1 MKKLAIALT
10 FLLSSIGTAV
20 YAQPGPKA
28 GTAENEVLLI
38 VDIKPVAA
46 QVAKNLNVEATRVPL
61 TVQAPLEVA
70 ASACAIPASVLGAQG
85 GAGAVGCTAT
95 VTSPALEQLVRTR
108 LQQQ

>member
-1 MKKLAIALT
+1 MNKLILVLAALLGG
-10 FLLSSIGTAV
+10 FGAAQ
-20 YAQPGPKA
+20 AQPVSKTDTGDS
-28 GTAENEVLLI
+28 EVLLI

-46 QVAKNLNVEATRVPL
+46 QVAKNLDVEATRVPL
-61 TVQAPLEVA
+61 TVQAPIHVA

-95 VTSPALEQLVRTR
+95 ATSPALEQLVKIR

>member
-1 MKKLAIALT
+1 MKTLVFALAAL
-10 FLLSSIGTAV
+10 LGGMGASQ
-20 YAQPGPKA
+20 AQSPAATGA
-28 GTAENEVLLI
+28 GQNEVLLI

-46 QVAKNLNVEATRVPL
+46 QVAKNLAVEATRLPL

-70 ASACAIPASVLGAQG
+70 AAACAIPASVLGAQG

-95 VTSPALEQLVRTR
+95 ATSPALEQLVKTR

>member
-1 MKKLAIALT
+1 MKKLILVLAA
-10 FLLSSIGTAV
+10 FLGGFGAAQ
-20 YAQPGPKA
+20 AQPATEA
-28 GTAENEVLLI
+28 GAGNNEVLLI

-61 TVQAPLEVA
+61 TVQAPIDVA
-70 ASACAIPASVLGAQG
+70 ANACAIPASVLGAQG

-95 VTSPALEQLVRTR
+95 ATSPALEQLVKIR